1 MFLLYIAEILVS
13 YISKHLIVSLTEK
26 IRRQLKK
33 VKELRFVDLLNYS
46 GVSDIM
52 SISGSKKKN
61 KWFRGKEVLYL
72 VLATFLSLTFFQKK
86 TNKENIMRILYN
98 QKVI

>member
-52 SISGSKKKN
+52 SISGSKKKISGSEGR
-61 KWFRGKEVLYL
+61 KFFILYL
-72 VLATFLSLTFFQKK
+72 QLF
-86 TNKENIMRILYN
+86 
-98 QKVI
+98 